1 MRIGG
6 IMALCLAA
14 ALLARGDDAP
24 VPAKRVVLCPIKGEI
39 GDGTAAIVRRAVDEA
54 KDADALFLLVDTPG
68 GLLDAGIEITNSLL
82 DAKCKTVA
90 YVTGMGAISAGALVS
105 YACDE
110 IVMTR
115 GASIGASTPIS
126 PAGDLGPDVNEKT
139 KSFLRAKFRSLGEA
153 KGHDPYLGEAMV
165 DAAVALHRYKDE
177 NGNLHIGPASGEGT
191 KAKEPTASAPAPD
204 DPAKLVREISKQL
217 VGAAA
222 PEREMHTAAQPDPA
236 PAAEEAA
243 WTPLPDGSELIDP
256 AGKLLTLTTLEA
268 QNLGL
273 SSATVSSI
281 DDAIARQGLENAAR
295 DTITPTAAE
304 GFYIFLTNP
313 VVAGLL
319 FMVGLAGIYAEMKA
333 PGLSL
338 PGAVGVVCLGLF
350 FGAHMVLGL
359 SDWFDIVLVALGVLL
374 ILAEIFVVQGTMV
387 PGALGLGLVVIGL
400 YLSITR
406 VPVPEYAWD
415 YVRLNGALTTLV
427 TTALSFIAFVLIFW
441 KVFTHTPFPKYL
453 VQSGTQPAERGFT
466 AQTAA
471 EAHAFLGHE
480 GSAETMLRPAGRAR
494 IGGHLLDVVTRGE
507 FIAPGARVR
516 VLQADGNRYVVEMI
530 AEEQVHE

>member
-6 IMALCLAA
+6 IMAVCLAF
-14 ALLARGDDAP
+14 ALLARGEDAP
-24 VPAKRVVLCPIKGEI
+24 APEKRVVLCPIKGEI
-39 GDGTAAIVRRAVDEA
+39 GDGTAAIVRRAVKEA
-54 KDADALFLLVDTPG
+54 ENADALYLIVDTPG
-68 GLLDAGIEITNSLL
+68 GLLDAGIDITNTLL
-82 DAKCKTVA
+82 SAKCKTVA
-90 YVTGMGAISAGALVS
+90 FVTGMGAISAGALVS

-153 KGHDPYLGEAMV
+153 KGHDPFLGEAMV
-165 DAAVALHRYKDE
+165 DAAVALRRFKDE
-177 NGNLHIGPASGEGT
+177 TGTYRIGPASGEGT
-191 KAKEPTASAPAPD
+191 SLKEEVVSPPATT
-204 DPAKLVREISKQL
+204 DPAKLVRELSQQL

-222 PEREMHTAAQPDPA
+222 PERETQTAAPETPR
-236 PAAEEAA
+236 EEAA
-243 WTPLPDGSELIDP
+243 WTTLPDGSELIDP

-268 QNLGL
+268 QHLGL
-273 SSATVSSI
+273 SAATVGSI
-281 DDAIARQGLENAAR
+281 DEAIARQGLENAAR
-295 DTITPTAAE
+295 ETIVPTAAE
-304 GFYIFLTNP
+304 RFYIFLTNP

-319 FMVGLAGIYAEMKA
+319 FMIGLAGIYAELKA

-359 SDWFDIVLVALGVLL
+359 SDWFDIVLVALGLLL

-387 PGALGLGLVVIGL
+387 PGALGLGLVLVGL

-415 YVRLNGALTTLV
+415 YVRLNGALQTMITTG
-427 TTALSFIAFVLIFW
+427 LSFIAFVFVFW
-441 KVFTHTPFPKYL
+441 KVFPHTPFPKFL
-453 VQSGTQPAERGFT
+453 VQSATQPVEQGFT
-466 AQTAA
+466 VQTAA
-471 EAHAFLGHE
+471 EAHAYLGHT
-480 GSAETMLRPAGRAR
+480 GVAETMLRPAGRAR

-507 FIAPGARVR
+507 FIAPGAPVR
-516 VLQADGNRYVVEMI
+516 VLQADGNRYVVEAI
-530 AEEQVHE
+530 GEDGGHERA